1 MGIPTKVLFRDC
13 LAIAAILL
21 CVASAAAQAQ
31 AQVLASY
38 RVCAVSA
45 RDACTDARQGGEC
58 ATPARSEHEGFLRW
72 AVAMHRA
79 VASDA
84 GVALRTVNPAAVPDD
99 TIIEVADVMR
109 NIACSH

>member
-1 MGIPTKVLFRDC
+1 MGVPKKVWLRDC

-31 AQVLASY
+31 VLASY
-38 RVCAVSA
+38 RVCAVST
-45 RDACTDARQGGEC
+45 REACTQTHERGEC
-58 ATPARSEHEGFLRW
+58 ADPARSGRKDFLLW

-79 VASDA
+79 GTSNA
-84 GVALRTVNPAAVPDD
+84 GIALRTVNPVVVADD
-99 TIIEVADVMR
+99 TLIEVADVMR

>member
-1 MGIPTKVLFRDC
+1 MGVPKKVWLRDC

-31 AQVLASY
+31 VLASY
-38 RVCAVSA
+38 RVCAVST
-45 RDACTDARQGGEC
+45 REACAQAQERGEC
-58 ATPARSEHEGFLRW
+58 AKPARSEREDFLIW

-79 VASDA
+79 GTSDA
-84 GVALRTVNPAAVPDD
+84 GIALRTVNPVVVTDD

-109 NIACSH
+109 SITCSH

>member
-1 MGIPTKVLFRDC
+1 MGIRKNVWIRDC

-38 RVCAVSA
+38 RVCAVSTREA
-45 RDACTDARQGGEC
+45 CAQPLERDACAK
-58 ATPARSEHEGFLRW
+58 PARTERENFLLW

-79 VASDA
+79 GASNA
-84 GVALRTVNPAAVPDD
+84 RVTLRTVNPVVVADD
-99 TIIEVADVMR
+99 TVVEVADVMR